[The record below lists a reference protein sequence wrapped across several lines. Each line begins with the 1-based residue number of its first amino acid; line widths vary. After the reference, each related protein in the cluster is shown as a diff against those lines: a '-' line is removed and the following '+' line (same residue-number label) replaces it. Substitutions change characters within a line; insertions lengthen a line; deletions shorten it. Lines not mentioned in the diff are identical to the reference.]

1 MEMRTVQESV
11 ELRLWKKNA
20 SLLLRDDEGEVLADL
35 VRRVILPA
43 SDPRLKQ
50 VGPLSRRLRAQGD
63 ALLSSWH
70 ITRKYT
76 KAELAAAQLLHLSI
90 TTTFEPAGEE
100 CGTTYDD
107 STACPVC
114 KAGRKQIGDLRLN
127 LTKISNSK
135 DIASSIALVEW
146 VVSERVAQLLKKEEV
161 TGYELGRV
169 VHSGRGSSVPPW
181 HQLIITSR
189 PVRVAATTRFG
200 VNPFGD
206 VPDDKAACPLGDTLG
221 LNLLSEVHVRC
232 ESWDGSDFA
241 RTQEF
246 VGHRLGLLMPRPIV
260 LISPKLYRLL
270 AQNGMR
276 GYGVEAAYCE

>member
-169 VHSGRGSSVPPW
+169 VHSGRG
-181 HQLIITSR
+181 
-189 PVRVAATTRFG
+189 
-200 VNPFGD
+200 
-206 VPDDKAACPLGDTLG
+206 
-221 LNLLSEVHVRC
+221 
-232 ESWDGSDFA
+232 
-241 RTQEF
+241 
-246 VGHRLGLLMPRPIV
+246 
-260 LISPKLYRLL
+260 
-270 AQNGMR
+270 
-276 GYGVEAAYCE
+276 